1 MSTEHNGPIL
11 VPGASCTGRAGTTGW
26 RTGWSG

>member
-1 MSTEHNGPIL
+1 MSTEQNGPIL
-11 VPGASCTGRAGTTGW
+11 VTGASCTGRADSTGW